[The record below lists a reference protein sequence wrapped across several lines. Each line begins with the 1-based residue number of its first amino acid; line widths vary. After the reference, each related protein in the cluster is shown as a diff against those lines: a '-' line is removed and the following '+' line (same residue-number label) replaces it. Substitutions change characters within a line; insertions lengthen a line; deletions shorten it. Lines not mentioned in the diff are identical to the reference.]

1 MKREK
6 ILADVFDGMGVM
18 RRFFA
23 MKHTPEQLQK
33 GMPTRA
39 QLAVMMSLAQTT
51 ETSVKNIAQTL
62 CMTSSAATQTIDG
75 LVSEKLLTRKAD
87 RTDRRKI
94 VVSLT
99 PRGKLVLAKA
109 KVAHKGMMTTM
120 FASLSTEEL
129 LQLKN
134 IQEKIIAHL
143 HTV

>member
-1 MKREK
+1 MTRQK

-18 RRFFA
+18 RRFFS
-23 MKHTPEQLQK
+23 MKHTPEQQRK

-39 QLAVMMSLAQTT
+39 QLGVMMLLAQ
-51 ETSVKNIAQTL
+51 EKQKNVKDLAQTL
-62 CMTSSAATQTIDG
+62 CMTSSAATQIIDG
-75 LVSEKLLTRKAD
+75 LVDEKLLLRKID

-94 VVSLT
+94 AVSLT
-99 PRGKLVLAKA
+99 PRGKLVLAKT
-109 KVAHKGMMTTM
+109 KLAHQKLMTVM

-143 HTV
+143 NTV

>member
-23 MKHTPEQLQK
+23 MKHTPEQQRK

-39 QLAVMMSLAQTT
+39 QIAVMMLLVQTPHM
-51 ETSVKNIAQTL
+51 SVKDIAHTL

-75 LVSEKLLTRKAD
+75 LVGEKLLMRKAD

-99 PRGKLVLAKA
+99 ARGKLVLAKA
-109 KVAHKGMMTTM
+109 KAAHKGMMTTM

-143 HTV
+143 QTV